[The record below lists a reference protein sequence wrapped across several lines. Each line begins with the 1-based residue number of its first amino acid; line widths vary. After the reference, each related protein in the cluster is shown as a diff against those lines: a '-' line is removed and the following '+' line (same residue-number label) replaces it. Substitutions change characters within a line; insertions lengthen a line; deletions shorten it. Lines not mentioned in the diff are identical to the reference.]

1 MTTLLDKIKNVCLGT
16 ALAGSIAIQTV
27 KAANSKTLNEAEV
40 AEITE
45 ASIQKLDYCP
55 SDSIYYSSA
64 KRAWERMKDYYFYIQ
79 QASQLTGVNKDL
91 LKGLIAQESV
101 GNHYACSSVACGP
114 AQLTYE
120 TTQDICNVPDPK
132 KAPNPFYVKMATP
145 DDPQEDWR
153 NHPKSILCGA
163 KILQSYIKECGRN
176 LTCAL
181 NKYSGFYKEYGNNES
196 PYSKNVILYTEI
208 YKSCSFDVP
217 PEKQAFKDVVPYKV
231 KKGDTIYEIARKFDL
246 SIEKLRWLNPQWRG
260 WYNKYIK
267 LVPGLTLYVP
277 KDAAQKYAH
286 TTQYNV
292 QQNMP
297 HANAT
302 GPKTKQTKNIKK
314 TNYSSY
320 NVKRGDTL
328 YSIANKF
335 GVSVDELK
343 RANGLKS
350 NKIFR
355 GQRLKIPRRK

>member
-1 MTTLLDKIKNVCLGT
+1 MTTLLDKIKNVFLGT

-27 KAANSKTLNEAEV
+27 KAADSKTLSEAQV

-55 SDSIYYSSA
+55 SDSIYYYSA

-79 QASQLTGVNKDL
+79 QASQLTGVNVDL

-101 GNHYACSSVACGP
+101 GNHYACSLAGACGP

-120 TTQDICNVPDPK
+120 TTQAICNVPDPK

-153 NHPKSILCGA
+153 NHPKSVLCGA
-163 KILQSYIKECGRN
+163 KILQSDIKECGGN

-181 NKYSGFYKEYGNNES
+181 NKYSGFYKEYGKNES
-196 PYSKNVILYTEI
+196 PYSKNVLRYAKI

-217 PEKQAFKDVVPYKV
+217 PEKQAFRDVVPYKV
-231 KKGDTIYEIARKFDL
+231 KKGDTIYRIAHKFDL
-246 SIEKLRWLNPQWRG
+246 SIEKLQWLNPQWRG
-260 WYNKYIK
+260 WYNKSIK

-277 KDAAQKYAH
+277 KDAAQKYAQH
-286 TTQYNV
+286 ITQQKTTDSK
-292 QQNMP
+292 
-297 HANAT
+297 T
-302 GPKTKQTKNIKK
+302 KTKKTKQTKNIKK
-314 TNYSSY
+314 TKCCCYT
-320 NVKRGDTL
+320 VKRGDTL
-328 YSIANKF
+328 HSIAKKF
-335 GVSVDELK
+335 GVSVNELK
-343 RANGLKS
+343 RVNGLKS
-350 NKIFR
+350 NKILR